1 MVTRISLFAL
11 VLIVTGCA
19 TQPARINNACAVF
32 EEKGGWFN
40 NWHRQSRRVEQ
51 EFGVPVPILMATIR
65 TESGYRARVRPP
77 RTKLLGFIPWT
88 RPSDA
93 YGYAQALSSTWEE
106 YQQATGRPGADRNDF
121 GDSVHFVG
129 WYHHRSHERIG
140 IPLDDAYSLYLAYY
154 LGPTGYQRQAWK
166 NKPGVRKAA
175 QRMARRANKYQRQ
188 IRDCDL

>member
-1 MVTRISLFAL
+1 MIRFLLLSL

-40 NWHRQSRRVEQ
+40 NWHRQARRVEK

-93 YGYAQALSSTWEE
+93 YGYAQALSSTWQE

-121 GDSVHFVG
+121 GDAVHFVG
-129 WYHHRSHERIG
+129 WYHHRSHRRIG

-154 LGPTGYQRQAWK
+154 LGTTGYERQAWK
-166 NKPGVRKAA
+166 NRPGVRKAA
-175 QRMARRANKYQRQ
+175 QRMARRANKYERQ
-188 IRDCDL
+188 IRNCDL

>member
-1 MVTRISLFAL
+1 MMTRVPLL
-11 VLIVTGCA
+11 CWLLILAGCA
-19 TQPARINNACAVF
+19 SQPARINNACAVF

-40 NWHRQSRRVEQ
+40 NWYRQAHRVEQ
-51 EFGVPVPILMATIR
+51 EFGVPVPVLMATIR

-77 RTKLLGFIPWT
+77 RTRLLGLIPWT

-93 YGYAQALSSTWEE
+93 YGYAQALSSTWQQ
-106 YQQATGRPGADRNDF
+106 YQEATGRPGADRDDF

-140 IPLDDAYSLYLAYY
+140 LPLDDAYSLYLAYY
-154 LGPTGYQRQAWK
+154 LGPAGYKREAWK
-166 NKPGVRKAA
+166 GKPGVRKAA
-175 QRMARRANKYQRQ
+175 RRTAQRANKYARQ

>member
-1 MVTRISLFAL
+1 MTRFLLLSL
-11 VLIVTGCA
+11 VLILAGCA
-19 TQPARINNACAVF
+19 TQPAHINNACAVF

-40 NWHRQSRRVEQ
+40 NWHRQASRVEK
-51 EFGVPVPILMATIR
+51 EFGVSVPILMATIR

-93 YGYAQALSSTWEE
+93 YGYAQALSSTWQE

-121 GDSVHFVG
+121 GDAVHFVG
-129 WYHHRSHERIG
+129 WYHHRSHRRVG

-154 LGPTGYQRQAWK
+154 LGTTGYERQAWK
-166 NKPGVRKAA
+166 NRPGVRKAA
-175 QRMARRANKYQRQ
+175 QRMARRANKYERQ
-188 IRDCDL
+188 IRNCDL

>member
-1 MVTRISLFAL
+1 MIRFLLLSL
-11 VLIVTGCA
+11 VLILTGCA

-40 NWHRQSRRVEQ
+40 NWHRQARRVEK

-93 YGYAQALSSTWEE
+93 YGYAQALSSTWQE

-121 GDSVHFVG
+121 GDAVHFVG
-129 WYHHRSHERIG
+129 WYHHRSHRRIG

-154 LGPTGYQRQAWK
+154 LGTTGYERQAWK
-166 NKPGVRKAA
+166 NRPGVRKAA
-175 QRMARRANKYQRQ
+175 QRMARRANKYERQ
-188 IRDCDL
+188 IRNCDL